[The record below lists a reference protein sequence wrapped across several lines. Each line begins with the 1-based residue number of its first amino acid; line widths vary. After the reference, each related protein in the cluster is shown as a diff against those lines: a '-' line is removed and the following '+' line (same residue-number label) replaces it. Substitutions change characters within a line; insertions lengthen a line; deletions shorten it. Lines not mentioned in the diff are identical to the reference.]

1 MFYVIYKITNLIN
14 GYIYIGQHTTNNIDD
29 GYMGSG
35 IRLTNTYKKYGLDS
49 FKKEILYVFDNF
61 EEMDAKEAEL
71 VNEEFI
77 RREDTYNIVLGG
89 TGWCSKG
96 TVTVEDIQN
105 PGVFMRIPKEIYNS
119 DIHRYVTKGTVQ
131 VYVKST
137 GEKSRVSVDEY
148 HANKHLYNAVSTGK
162 LSVRNKITGKTS
174 SINIE
179 KFDPQ
184 IYDKVFGGV
193 VVNKD
198 GIKQYVTKEEFSA
211 KKMKGVHQNK
221 VTVLNNETKVRHHIT
236 KEEYRKNRDKYIAN
250 GTGLVRVIDKSSGKS
265 FALDKDIAMS
275 NKEKYIIGTEGWRT
289 VYDVNLSKFMNIP
302 KEIFDNKKHKLASDK
317 KILCYNSDGSLRFE
331 FWGSKVDFLK
341 KYKCPSSVWNAAIK
355 EKVFKSDRRSSK
367 EFNGCNFALI
377 EWKP

>member
-1 MFYVIYKITNLIN
+1 MFYVIYKITNLTN

-77 RREDTYNIVLGG
+77 KREDTYNIVLGG
-89 TGWCSKG
+89 TGWCTKG
-96 TVTVEDIQN
+96 TVTVEFIEN
-105 PGVFMRIPKEIYNS
+105 PGVFSRIPSEHYDKNKHRCSNS
-119 DIHRYVTKGTVQ
+119 GTVQ
-131 VYVKST
+131 VYMKST

-179 KFDPQ
+179 EFEPQ

-198 GIKQYVTKEEFSA
+198 GVKQYVTKEEFA
-211 KKMKGVHQNK
+211 IKKMKGVHQNK
-221 VTVLNNETKVRHHIT
+221 VTVLNKETNVRHHIT
-236 KEEYRKNRDKYIAN
+236 KEEYRKNKHKYMAST
-250 GTGLVRVIDKSSGKS
+250 TGLVRVVDRLSGKS
-265 FALDKDIAMS
+265 FCLDRDLAMS
-275 NKEKYIIGTEGWRT
+275 NREKYIIGTEGWRT
-289 VYDVNLSKFMNIP
+289 VYDVNLNKFMNIP
-302 KEIFDNKKHKLASDK
+302 KENFDSKEHKLASDK
-317 KILCYNSDGSLRFE
+317 RILCYNSDGSVKFE
-331 FWGSKVDFLK
+331 FWGSKIDFLK
-341 KYKCPSSVWNAAIK
+341 TYKCPSSVWNAAIK
-355 EKVFKSDRRSSK
+355 SAAFNSKHVRSK